1 MFWESTC
8 GPRPESACKICQ
20 ANVQNTLNE
29 FGVQP
34 TPLGSYS
41 LNDATSLAKE
51 FVTDLVDEDLLDA
64 VFQDLPIS
72 KYVLS
77 SVHSHLRINSIDLKN
92 PKHVGTVRSY
102 LFSGIIAL
110 ILIRRMLE
118 VEKPAIVLL
127 FSGRL
132 AVTRI
137 ALELCKRSGIRVV
150 CHERGLVSESLLL
163 WENESCLSLR
173 PFQLLSQRWR
183 DIPLSTG
190 EFTKAARWIED
201 RRNGKNLSWKAFS
214 VDGTLGSAGEFIQ
227 RYSGKHFLGL
237 FTSSTDEVA
246 AEDELKSSFGSQQ
259 EWIRQTVDLAKS
271 NPQIA

>member
-173 PFQLLSQRWR
+173 PFQ
-183 DIPLSTG
+183 PT
-190 EFTKAARWIED
+190 TA
-201 RRNGKNLSWKAFS
+201 
-214 VDGTLGSAGEFIQ
+214 TAG
-227 RYSGKHFLGL
+227 
-237 FTSSTDEVA
+237 
-246 AEDELKSSFGSQQ
+246 
-259 EWIRQTVDLAKS
+259 
-271 NPQIA
+271 